1 MKTSTKLSLS
11 FLVILLVIIIVAI
24 LTLLMYKDYNKETKK
39 EVIDWENIYLEILK
53 DEENFKGLTNIELQ
67 ICDLDRDEIPEFITY
82 GKKESNDK
90 IIAKVYKINKEEKL
104 DTIQFELDE
113 NFTME
118 FLYNN
123 EERFFAWYIVT
134 EKNKLYDIKIEEKN
148 YEIEKSDYDYEDFAR
163 VDEPKKIVVDLEED
177 KPREIIKK
185 VKENYNDITK
195 KYIKAEKEL
204 ADKN

>member
-1 MKTSTKLSLS
+1 MKTSTKISVS
-11 FLVILLVIIIVAI
+11 FLAILLVIIIVAI
-24 LTLLMYKDYNKETKK
+24 VTLVMYKDYNKEAEK

-67 ICDLDRDEIPEFITY
+67 ICDLDRDETPELITY
-82 GKKESNDK
+82 GKKNSNNK
-90 IIAKVYKINKEEKL
+90 IIAKVYKINKEEKI

-113 NFTME
+113 NFTMK

-148 YEIEKSDYDYEDFAR
+148 YEIEKSNYDYEDFAR

>member
-1 MKTSTKLSLS
+1 MKTSTKISVS
-11 FLVILLVIIIVAI
+11 FLAILLVIIIVAI
-24 LTLLMYKDYNKETKK
+24 VTLVMYKDYNKEAEK

-53 DEENFKGLTNIELQ
+53 DEENFKGLINIELQ
-67 ICDLDRDEIPEFITY
+67 ICDLDRDETPELITY
-82 GKKESNDK
+82 GKKNSNNK
-90 IIAKVYKINKEEKL
+90 IIAKVYKINKEEKI

-113 NFTME
+113 NFTMK

-148 YEIEKSDYDYEDFAR
+148 YEIEKSNYDYEDFAR